1 MSAGSRTPDETRRES
16 VAVSELK
23 LNVEKQEKKS
33 EIEDLWT
40 VSGTAASPQPAHL
53 LRTGHKH
60 RPPG

>member
-1 MSAGSRTPDETRRES
+1 MSAGSRTLNETWRES
-16 VAVSELK
+16 VAVLELK
-23 LNVEKQEKKS
+23 LNVEKQKKS

-53 LRTGHKH
+53 LRTGHKQ